1 MMAKD
6 KLSGPLSNVQ
16 HPTGTVRKV
25 CRVVRSINMLILG
38 LKMLIIVNFRFFVC
52 FAFENYYRV
61 SYQICYLKSFFEAF
75 QRMKVAVPQTNKLA
89 EYANLEELSQ
99 V

>member
-1 MMAKD
+1 MMTKD

-25 CRVVRSINMLILG
+25 CRVVRSINILILG
-38 LKMLIIVNFRFFVC
+38 LKMLILVNFGFFC
-52 FAFENYYRV
+52 FAFESYYRV
-61 SYQICYLKSFFEAF
+61 SYQISYLKSFFEAF
-75 QRMKVAVPQTNKLA
+75 QRMKAAVPQTNKLA
-89 EYANLEELSQ
+89 EYANLEELSK

>member
-1 MMAKD
+1 
-6 KLSGPLSNVQ
+6 
-16 HPTGTVRKV
+16 
-25 CRVVRSINMLILG
+25 
-38 LKMLIIVNFRFFVC
+38 MLIIVNFRFFC